1 MKFSESFLRVSN
13 SILSVIVS
21 VVFLTIGAYAT
32 YALWDNNTVYSAARN
47 VQQEMLEL
55 KPGIDGATFEELL
68 AINPD
73 VSAWVSLEG
82 TSIDYPILQGET
94 NLSYIN
100 TDVYGDFALA
110 GSIFLDTRSN
120 RSFTDPYSLVYGH
133 DMVQGRM
140 FGDLPLYKEED
151 FFRENRTGELIL
163 PDKSYSLKIYAVIV
177 TDSYDDMIFNPD
189 RYKDGL
195 SDLIKYAEDNA
206 LFLHEEMTEDLKK
219 RADHGLQI
227 LSLTTCSSE
236 FTDARTIV
244 LAVME

>member
-13 SILSVIVS
+13 NILTVVVSI
-21 VVFLTIGAYAT
+21 VFLTIGAYSI

-47 VQQEMLEL
+47 VQEEMLDL
-55 KPGIDGATFEELL
+55 KPGIDGASFEELL

-73 VSAWVSLEG
+73 VCAWVSLDG
-82 TSIDYPILQGET
+82 TSIDYPILQGKT
-94 NLSYIN
+94 NLTYIN
-100 TDVYGDFALA
+100 TDVYGEFALA

-133 DMVQGRM
+133 EMVQDRM
-140 FGDLPLYKEED
+140 FGDLPLYKDED
-151 FFRENRTGELIL
+151 FFKENRTGELIL
-163 PDKSYSLKIYAVIV
+163 PDKSYSLKIYAVIL
-177 TDSYDDMIFNPD
+177 TNSFDDMIFNPD
-189 RYKDGL
+189 SYKNGV
-195 SDLIKYAEDNA
+195 SDLIRYAEDNA
-206 LFLHEEMTEDLKK
+206 LFLHEEMTEDLKQ
-219 RADHGLQI
+219 RANQGLQI